1 MRAES
6 LQWRPP
12 RSFEPFIAA
21 RTIAGV
27 AKKFLDD
34 APCDDPRAPLS
45 DREVHARLVAAVL
58 DDERSVAAA
67 YRDRSQ
73 SAASAAGFSIATTAS
88 PSAGILHCSS
98 APSDAS
104 VEISLRIPSTNTLG
118 FAAVVIAACGVA
130 LRGGVAFSGELT
142 DLDWGSWEGSLPE
155 SSSLGGDGIPLRGAF
170 IRFRPGFK
178 NSLRGKLYQ
187 LCGAGDIFIAINSW
201 RLGPFWSAEMAHSFA
216 ATDRLRANAKITAQ
230 NVGLSVMAQC
240 TSLLAVAYRLLLIS

>member
-1 MRAES
+1 V
-6 LQWRPP
+6 LP
-12 RSFEPFIAA
+12 
-21 RTIAGV
+21 
-27 AKKFLDD
+27 KKFLDD

-88 PSAGILHCSS
+88 PSAGI
-98 APSDAS
+98 
-104 VEISLRIPSTNTLG
+104 
-118 FAAVVIAACGVA
+118 
-130 LRGGVAFSGELT
+130 
-142 DLDWGSWEGSLPE
+142 
-155 SSSLGGDGIPLRGAF
+155 PLRGAF

-216 ATDRLRANAKITAQ
+216 ATDTEPP
-230 NVGLSVMAQC
+230 
-240 TSLLAVAYRLLLIS
+240 